1 MNKDDR
7 GWSTLGQLDDWLR
20 TPMLLPS
27 LLWLVIVVLELT
39 QGKMARR
46 ERFERPTLRFVV

>member
-27 LLWLVIVVLELT
+27 LLWLVIVVLEPPR
-39 QGKMARR
+39 GKWRARNDSNV
-46 ERFERPTLRFVV
+46 RPSDS